1 MDRNCDVLSAY
12 EQSNNEFSMAEQ
24 VWFYEIFARTLVM
37 CTVGSSAAE
46 KPSQH
51 RLEKPNA
58 EISSE
63 LQLLRCGLLAAE
75 SVQTGD
81 GRYLV
86 KYNVHCSVKRR
97 PQHHCMVEYI
107 FVIIFVLA
115 TIGSII
121 TVFTYFCRSGSREQV
136 DTSSVSSP

>member
-58 EISSE
+58 EVFISLYAMIHIKFKSSTE
-63 LQLLRCGLLAAE
+63 VLSAFLCQLP
-75 SVQTGD
+75 T
-81 GRYLV
+81 
-86 KYNVHCSVKRR
+86 H
-97 PQHHCMVEYI
+97 M
-107 FVIIFVLA
+107 
-115 TIGSII
+115 
-121 TVFTYFCRSGSREQV
+121 
-136 DTSSVSSP
+136 